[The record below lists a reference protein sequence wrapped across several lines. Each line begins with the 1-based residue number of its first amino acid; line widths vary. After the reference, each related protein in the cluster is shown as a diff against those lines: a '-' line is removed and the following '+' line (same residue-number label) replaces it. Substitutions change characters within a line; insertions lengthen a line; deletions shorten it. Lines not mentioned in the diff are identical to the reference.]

1 MQATLRAAAAART
14 VSAARQPVPRP
25 ADPRRMTIAGEIL
38 AGAPAR
44 RLGSGKKAPGSWG
57 AHGRPSPPRP
67 CRAAAVGDPLASPDE
82 VASVKITIPA
92 ASGEEA
98 ELISE
103 ALVRLASG
111 KLRLGLEQH
120 SCACA
125 GADDIT
131 LTSCETQ
138 MEMGVS
144 VLIEEHR
151 PDGQEREKIFDAH
164 VAGKALWRTC
174 DVVAFLEASA
184 DAEAAVRMASQAVG
198 RPLPFARGKVL
209 VGDWARA
216 VREAFRPVLACEGVW
231 VVPQGSEARSTG
243 RHVPAPSLP
252 RETHA
257 RAVPLWPPQPPPLDP
272 SAPALHI
279 ILEPGLAF
287 GTGEHPTTRLCLSW
301 LKRNVRAGDRVLDY
315 GAGSGVL
322 AIAAILMGAAEARG
336 TDTDPLAVRVA
347 ARNAQT
353 NGVDGRFACVVCGP
367 SAEDATPLAGER
379 FDIVV
384 ANILQGPLLDL
395 RDRLVGYA
403 AVGARV
409 AVSGIV
415 EAQVDG
421 IVREYSE
428 HLTDV
433 RVEREGDWALVW
445 GVKRGS

>member
-1 MQATLRAAAAART
+1 M
-14 VSAARQPVPRP
+14 
-25 ADPRRMTIAGEIL
+25 
-38 AGAPAR
+38 
-44 RLGSGKKAPGSWG
+44 
-57 AHGRPSPPRP
+57 
-67 CRAAAVGDPLASPDE
+67 
-82 VASVKITIPA
+82 KITIPA

-103 ALVRLASG
+103 AL
-111 KLRLGLEQH
+111 
-120 SCACA
+120 
-125 GADDIT
+125 
-131 LTSCETQ
+131 

-231 VVPQGSEARSTG
+231 VVPQGSE
-243 RHVPAPSLP
+243 
-252 RETHA
+252 
-257 RAVPLWPPQPPPLDP
+257 PPPLDP